1 MIMNNTEQMLVK
13 NKNSPPLKISE
24 AILRIAEP
32 LIRKYSKRER
42 VVVII
47 DLAIFSWNASLA
59 SEVKREEV
67 EKKLIDQ
74 MPDVFDATDIAS
86 IIEQTDI
93 LIERKEKLY
102 PDIRYLIASRN
113 LTIEDNG
120 QITLTVETIK
130 QQE

>member
-1 MIMNNTEQMLVK
+1 MMMNRTEQMIMK
-13 NKNSPPLKISE
+13 NKNAPPQKISE
-24 AILRIAEP
+24 AVLRIAEP
-32 LIRKYSKRER
+32 LIRKYPKRER
-42 VVVII
+42 IVVII
-47 DLAIFSWNASLA
+47 DLAIFSWNVSLA
-59 SEVKREEV
+59 SEGKREEV

-93 LIERKEKLY
+93 LIERKKKLY
-102 PDIRYLIASRN
+102 PDIRYLITSRN

>member
-1 MIMNNTEQMLVK
+1 MMMNRTEQMIMK
-13 NKNSPPLKISE
+13 NKNAPPQKISE
-24 AILRIAEP
+24 AVLRIAEP
-32 LIRKYSKRER
+32 LIRKYPKRER
-42 VVVII
+42 IVVII
-47 DLAIFSWNASLA
+47 DLAIFSWNVSLA

-67 EKKLIDQ
+67 EKELIDQ
-74 MPDVFDATDIAS
+74 MPGVLDATDIAS

-93 LIERKEKLY
+93 LIERKKKLY
-102 PDIRYLIASRN
+102 PDIRYLIANRN

>member
-1 MIMNNTEQMLVK
+1 MNNTEQMLVK
-13 NKNSPPLKISE
+13 NKNAPPLKISE
-24 AILRIAEP
+24 AIIRIAEP

-42 VVVII
+42 VAVII

-93 LIERKEKLY
+93 LIERKKKLY
-102 PDIRYLIASRN
+102 PDIRYLIANRN

>member
-1 MIMNNTEQMLVK
+1 MMMNRTEQMIMK
-13 NKNSPPLKISE
+13 NKNAPPQKISE
-24 AILRIAEP
+24 AVLRIAEP
-32 LIRKYSKRER
+32 LIRKYPKRER
-42 VVVII
+42 IVVII
-47 DLAIFSWNASLA
+47 DLAIFSWNVSLA

-67 EKKLIDQ
+67 EKELIDQ
-74 MPDVFDATDIAS
+74 MPGVLDATDIAS

-93 LIERKEKLY
+93 LIERKKKLY

>member
-1 MIMNNTEQMLVK
+1 MLVK
-13 NKNSPPLKISE
+13 NKNAPPLKISE
-24 AILRIAEP
+24 AIIRIAEP

-67 EKKLIDQ
+67 EKELIDQ
-74 MPDVFDATDIAS
+74 MPGVLDATDIAS

-93 LIERKEKLY
+93 LIERKKKLY
-102 PDIRYLIASRN
+102 PDIRYLIANRN

>member
-1 MIMNNTEQMLVK
+1 MNNTEQMLVK

-67 EKKLIDQ
+67 EKELIDQ

-93 LIERKEKLY
+93 LIERKKKLY
-102 PDIRYLIASRN
+102 PDIRYLIANRN